1 MPIPAGT
8 HELGPENGTLSVRT
22 ERTGAAAKAGHNLLL
37 DVTVWQAMLEVGGD
51 PAEISIVLD
60 ADAGS
65 LRVRE
70 GTGGMQAL
78 GDDDKASIEQT
89 IDDDVLQRQ
98 PIEFR
103 STWVE
108 TAADGSRMSVHG
120 ELTLAGKAAPIAFD
134 LALDADGKLS
144 GSAVVKQTDWGIK
157 PYSALY
163 GALKVVDEVD
173 VLLVASLP
181 SS

>member
-8 HELGPENGTLSVRT
+8 HRLGPANGTLSVRT
-22 ERTGAAAKAGHNLLL
+22 GRTGAAAKAGHNLLL
-37 DVTVWQAMLEVGGD
+37 NVTVWQAMLEVGGE

-103 STWVE
+103 STSVE
-108 TAADGSRMSVHG
+108 TTADGSRISVQG

-144 GSAVVKQTDWGIK
+144 GSAVVTQTDWGIK